1 MGEDFSGRFRNGDFN
16 GEAANNPLTYNRDP
30 SSLEGGVGVG
40 VVISFTGIAIVVVV
54 GAVAVVA
61 SGAAVDGD
69 AVDTAAVA
77 GGEEMIA

>member
-1 MGEDFSGRFRNGDFN
+1 MKISVDDFVTVISMVKQPTTRSRIT
-16 GEAANNPLTYNRDP
+16 E
-30 SSLEGGVGVG
+30 
-40 VVISFTGIAIVVVV
+40 ISFTGIAIVVVV